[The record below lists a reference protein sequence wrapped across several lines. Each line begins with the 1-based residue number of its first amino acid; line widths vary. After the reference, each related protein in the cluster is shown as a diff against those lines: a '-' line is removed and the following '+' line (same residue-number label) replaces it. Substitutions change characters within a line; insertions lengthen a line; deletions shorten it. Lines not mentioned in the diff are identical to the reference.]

1 MYLPLS
7 FPTNNSNDWALRQ
20 ISNRSA
26 GILLYGPS
34 GCGKTYASQILLKQ
48 ILGRSVNIVSV
59 KGWAKMLRFRAASNQ
74 MNRPRLFSKYI
85 GDTELSIRNLFATA
99 RKLSPS
105 VIFIDEL
112 DAVGAK
118 RTEESQSSGVQDRA
132 LSTLLNEIDG
142 IEGLIC
148 HTF

>member
-1 MYLPLS
+1 
-7 FPTNNSNDWALRQ
+7 
-20 ISNRSA
+20 
-26 GILLYGPS
+26 
-34 GCGKTYASQILLKQ
+34 
-48 ILGRSVNIVSV
+48 
-59 KGWAKMLRFRAASNQ
+59 MLRFRAASNQ

-148 HTF
+148 HSL